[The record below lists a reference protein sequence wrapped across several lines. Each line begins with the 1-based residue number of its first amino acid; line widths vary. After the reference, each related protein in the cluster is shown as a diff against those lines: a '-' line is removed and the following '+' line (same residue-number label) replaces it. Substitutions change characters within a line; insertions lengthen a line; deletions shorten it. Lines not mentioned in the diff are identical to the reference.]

1 MSSNEIEIMENVQTI
16 NFTTEE
22 TDIIKNITDSYTSLY
37 RQAKAIQEEITKS
50 ENHLKDLVVEMDQ
63 LKESE
68 VSFFQNLASKYDL
81 DPLTIA
87 NAAAVHVL
95 HQKK

>member
-37 RQAKAIQEEITKS
+37 RQAKAIQEEIAKS
-50 ENHLKDLVVEMDQ
+50 ENHLKDLVVEMDH

-87 NAAAVHVL
+87 NAAAVYVL